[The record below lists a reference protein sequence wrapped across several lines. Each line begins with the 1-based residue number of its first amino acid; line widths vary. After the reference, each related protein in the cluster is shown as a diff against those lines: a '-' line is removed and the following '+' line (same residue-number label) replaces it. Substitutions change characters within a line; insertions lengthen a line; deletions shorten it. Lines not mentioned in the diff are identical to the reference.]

1 MICAFGFAQMKVLM
15 KDGGDTIGRP
25 ATAPTSGA
33 AQVDTIRP
41 VPRGRLDRFLL
52 GDWGPVVRDPL
63 DVLRLLYFA
72 GTIVWLVRGGAAAD
86 GLVGGSLV
94 LLWGRLVSLP
104 RFYDLSLIVAL
115 TITGWGSALHF
126 YGQYGWYDNVV
137 HTLMPAL
144 VTPIVYVM
152 LVRLGVLPELR
163 DLTQVHHQIG
173 FFLIAFCIGM
183 AIGGSWEVIEW
194 WLDQITGNHRV
205 KDAADTAS
213 DLTSTVFGSV
223 AAGFVL
229 IAWSQLGLPLRRVSG
244 EVVSQMLRAARR
256 AAPAR

>member
-1 MICAFGFAQMKVLM
+1 M
-15 KDGGDTIGRP
+15 
-25 ATAPTSGA
+25 ATAETSPPVRADTVSA
-33 AQVDTIRP
+33 ATR
-41 VPRGRLDRFLL
+41 RRRDRFFL

-72 GTIVWLVRGGAAAD
+72 GTIVWLARGGAAAD

-126 YGQYGWYDNVV
+126 YGQFSWYDNVV
-137 HTLMPAL
+137 HALMPAL

-163 DLTQVHHQIG
+163 DLTQVHHQLG

-183 AIGGSWEVIEW
+183 AIGGCWEVIEW

-213 DLTSTVFGSV
+213 DLTATVFGSV
-223 AAGFVL
+223 GAGFVL
-229 IAWSQLGLPLRRVSG
+229 IAWSQLGLPLKRVSG
-244 EVVSQMLRAARR
+244 EVVSEMLSAARR
-256 AAPAR
+256 AAPAQ